1 MAPLGLSYYNTPLDL
16 STRSIRL
23 LRFGKQGDDRIICD
37 LNAFNVNA
45 CPLFMA
51 LSYAWGPPHPT
62 HEIMVNGQPFLV
74 GENLWHALQTLA
86 ELKDDTRHT
95 PLQYG
100 QLEGLGYIWIDAICI
115 NQEDVL
121 ERGHQVNMMKDIF
134 STASL
139 VIAWLGDRTEESAL
153 LFDEIREIRSLEK
166 KEVREFLSKNSDQ
179 RRQFFFDRPYWE
191 RMWVVQEFLLAR
203 DILLLCGTQGVS
215 WSNFKEYLDIV
226 HFVLSFY
233 MPMDSSES
241 WEKYGI
247 SQSATALYYQRLWL
261 KHASGLLSKTTL
273 DSLIETFYNGR
284 CTDPRD
290 RVFALLG
297 LTNVSNGSSTV
308 LLANYTITPT
318 QVYYRTLN
326 HVRHSERLRES
337 TQWTRF
343 KRILAVALEV
353 HLDATYCRADLVY
366 EAAEE
371 DRAFQKP
378 ILSSHP
384 DSRELLKARFL
395 DFLKN
400 KISGVFGEKG
410 VPSLRFYHQVIAYVD
425 VFPHEEDPDAW
436 LCFENLLKE
445 TLKIASLTATD
456 AFTYVEFDEP

>member
-1 MAPLGLSYYNTPLDL
+1 
-16 STRSIRL
+16 
-23 LRFGKQGDDRIICD
+23 
-37 LNAFNVNA
+37 
-45 CPLFMA
+45 MA

-74 GENLWHALQTLA
+74 RENLWRALQTLA

-139 VIAWLGDRTEESAL
+139 VIAWLGARTEESAL
-153 LFDEIREIRSLEK
+153 VFDEIREIRYLK
-166 KEVREFLSKNSDQ
+166 NIEVRESLSKNSHQ
-179 RRQFFFDRPYWE
+179 RRQLFFDRPYWE

-203 DILLLCGTQGVS
+203 DILLLCGAQGVS
-215 WSNFKEYLDIV
+215 WSNFKKYLDIIY
-226 HFVLSFY
+226 FALSPLK
-233 MPMDSSES
+233 PMDTSEH
-241 WEKYGI
+241 WEEYGI
-247 SQSATALYYQRLWL
+247 SQSAAALYYQRLGL
-261 KHASGLLSKTTL
+261 KHTSGFFSKATL

-297 LTNVSNGSSTV
+297 LINVSNGSSTV

-318 QVYYRTLN
+318 QLYYQTLN

-337 TQWTRF
+337 TQWTMF
-343 KRILAVALEV
+343 KKILAVALEV

-395 DFLKN
+395 EFLKN
-400 KISGVFGEKG
+400 NISGVFGDKG
-410 VPSLRFYHQVIAYVD
+410 VPSLRLYHQVIAYVD

-436 LCFENLLKE
+436 LCFESLLKE
-445 TLKIASLTATD
+445 TLKIAPLRDTD
-456 AFTYVEFDEP
+456 TFTYVEFDEL